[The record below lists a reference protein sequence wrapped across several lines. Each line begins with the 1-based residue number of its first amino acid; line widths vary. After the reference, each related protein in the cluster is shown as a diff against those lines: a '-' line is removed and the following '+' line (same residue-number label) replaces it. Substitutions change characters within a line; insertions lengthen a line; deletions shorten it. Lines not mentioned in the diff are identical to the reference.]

1 MKFEDK
7 KKGLLYITYSLLLF
21 FFLYRINSFVK
32 VGGMV
37 LGILFPFLLG
47 AFIAFLLS
55 MPMNWIE
62 RKLFPEHKKNKI
74 ARFKRP
80 ISLILTLLL
89 LIGILSIVGL
99 LIVPVL
105 TETVQKILATI
116 PAFFM
121 GIVKNL
127 EEWNIPAQELEQW
140 VSNMAINWS
149 ALGQKILGYLQHWST
164 GIVSSTFG
172 VVSSVVQGTTTMI
185 ISIIFS
191 IYILCSKEK
200 LYRQFKMLLYAF
212 LPETICDEIVRVGSL
227 THRTFSSFFAGQ
239 CVEACILGSLFVI
252 FMAILRIPY
261 AVLIGVLIA
270 VTALI
275 PVFGAFIGCITGV
288 VLILMV
294 NPMKALMFLV
304 LFLILQQLEGNLIY
318 PKVVGGSVGL
328 PSIWV
333 LVAVTTGASVMG
345 ILGMI
350 LFIPMFSV
358 AYSLIREKAKR
369 RLKIRKIPE
378 EKFKNRD

>member
-1 MKFEDK
+1 MKLGDK
-7 KKGLLYITYSLLLF
+7 KKGIFYISYSLLLF

-32 VGGMV
+32 AGGKI

-62 RKLFPEHKKNKI
+62 RKLFSNQEKSKI
-74 ARFKRP
+74 GKLKRP
-80 ISLILTLLL
+80 ISLVLTLML
-89 LIGILSIVGL
+89 LIGILSIVGF
-99 LIVPVL
+99 LIVPAL
-105 TETVQKILATI
+105 TETVQKIIATI
-116 PAFFM
+116 PEFLM
-121 GIVKNL
+121 GIVKKL
-127 EEWNIPAQELEQW
+127 EKWNIPAQELEQW
-140 VSNMAINWS
+140 ISNMAINWP
-149 ALGQKILGYLQHWST
+149 LIGQKVLGYLQHWSS

-172 VVSSVVQGTTTMI
+172 VVSSVVQGTSTMV
-185 ISIIFS
+185 ISFIFS
-191 IYILCSKEK
+191 IYVLCSKEK

-212 LPETICDEIVRVGSL
+212 LPEKICDETIRIGSL
-227 THRTFSSFFAGQ
+227 IHRTFSSFFAGQ
-239 CVEACILGSLFVI
+239 CVEACILGSMFVI
-252 FMAILRIPY
+252 SMAVLRIPY

-275 PVFGAFIGCITGV
+275 PIFGAFIGCVTGV

-294 NPMKALMFLV
+294 DPMKALMFLV
-304 LFLILQQLEGNLIY
+304 LFFILQQLEGNLIY
-318 PKVVGGSVGL
+318 PKVVGSSVGL

-333 LVAVTTGASVMG
+333 LVAVTTGGSVMG

-358 AYSLIREKAKR
+358 AYSLIRENTAKR
-369 RLKIRKIPE
+369 LKVRKISE